1 MIRRLSLC
9 GALCTIFAAF
19 APAAPAATYVGSAV
33 DDSRTR
39 VEFVKDGRKIKG
51 FEVRRAT
58 LKCFNGHSYRDSTTF
73 GVMRLDSE
81 RRFAGH
87 FMNSAETQ
95 AGHVRGVLRN
105 NASARGTLRITAS
118 FGGLTC
124 TTRRVEWTARRE

>member
-19 APAAPAATYVGSAV
+19 APAASAATYVGSAV
-33 DDSRTR
+33 DDPRTR
-39 VEFVKDGRKIKG
+39 VEFVKDAGKIRG

-58 LKCFNGHSYRDSTTF
+58 LECFNGDAYRDGTTF

-81 RRFAGH
+81 RRFAGQ
-87 FMNSAETQ
+87 FMNGDETQ
-95 AGHVRGVLRN
+95 AGRVKGRLRDN
-105 NASARGTLRITAS
+105 GSARGTLRITAT
-118 FGGLTC
+118 FGEVTC